1 MSYTQISQG
10 GNPKYLLRDIQINS
24 IEPDINNLVDRDFH
38 PMVFQ
43 YGDEYSV
50 NINVL
55 ESASLIIENNLYTYY
70 LEIESRGAYG
80 IGFIFDDFY
89 LSENSNLFI
98 YDKEQTMFLG
108 SFNSL
113 NNKQTN
119 IFPTSIIRGDKV
131 IIELTVPESELEIV
145 RLNIGTLIHDYKD
158 IMNYFNNS
166 ESDRDDCN
174 INVACSESIGWEDQI
189 DGAIR
194 VTMGGG
200 LCSASIINNTANDRT
215 PYVLFAD
222 HCVSGSASGYVF
234 YFNYQSSTCN
244 GTNSSSNQSVS
255 GSSLLVSGDINSSSD
270 FALLEMTSDI
280 PDSYNPFY
288 VGWSNVSS
296 PPQDA
301 VGIHHPGGDIKK
313 ITQDGTNVSAGG
325 SGLNYWE
332 FQYNDGRVIPGSS
345 GSPFFDE
352 NKRQVGIASYIYT
365 NYCNP
370 SPDCYCDQQY
380 THGYGRFDVAWDDG
394 LDNYLDPLNTGVD
407 YIDGIG
413 ASGVS
418 ISHIPLE
425 DMPFTDSEL
434 LVTAQVSAYS
444 GIIESVELHYNIGD
458 RWEVQEMSS
467 SFSNSYNGVISG
479 IYDGMI
485 VQYYITAVN
494 SEGIIESFPSLAPD
508 NVVTFIVGDLP
519 DIYFTDFEQGIGDWI
534 LGDSQDDATAGIWE
548 LADPVA
554 TFNDDGY
561 QLQPEDDYSI
571 NGIYCLITGN
581 GFENGNGGFDD
592 VDNGRTTVYSPI
604 INLSDFETVV
614 ISYAYWYTNNIGDNG
629 GNDLWQVLVSNNGG
643 NSWQDLH
650 ISSNSNT
657 DWERKKIIL
666 LNDLTDSM
674 QFKFIAED
682 IAYPGDDGSG
692 GSLVEAA
699 LDDFLI
705 EYVGPAGVLGD
716 INNDEEINVLD
727 VVLLVNMILGSEPEN
742 LNTAD
747 INSDNQL
754 NVQDIVILIS
764 MILE

>member
-1 MSYTQISQG
+1 MRTFILFTILLLSMSYTQISQG

-50 NINVL
+50 NIDVL
-55 ESASLIIENNLYTYY
+55 ESASLIVENNLYTYY
-70 LEIESRGAYG
+70 LEVESRGAYG

-89 LSENSNLFI
+89 LSKNSNLFI

-108 SFNSL
+108 SFNSS
-113 NNKQTN
+113 NNKGTN
-119 IFPTSIIRGDKV
+119 ILPTSIIKGDKV
-131 IIELTVPESELEIV
+131 VIELTVPESELHII
-145 RLNIGTLIHDYKD
+145 RLNIGSLIHDYED
-158 IMNYFNNS
+158 IMNYRNES
-166 ESDRDDCN
+166 EPDREDCN
-174 INVACSESIGWEDQI
+174 INVVCSESLGWEDQI
-189 DGAIR
+189 NGAIR

-200 LCSASIINNTANDRT
+200 LCSASIVNNTANDRT

-270 FALLEMTSDI
+270 FALLEMTSNI
-280 PDSYNPFY
+280 PDNYNPYY
-288 VGWSNVSS
+288 VGWSHVAS

-301 VGIHHPGGDIKK
+301 VGIHHPGGGIKK
-313 ITQDGTNVSAGG
+313 ITQDGTSVNANG
-325 SGLNYWE
+325 NYWE
-332 FQYNDGRVIPGSS
+332 FQYNDGRVLPGSS
-345 GSPFFDE
+345 GSPFFDQ
-352 NKRQVGIASYIYT
+352 NKRQVGIASFIYT
-365 NYCNP
+365 NYCDP
-370 SPDCYCDQQY
+370 SPDCYCAQQY
-380 THGYGRFDVAWDDG
+380 THGYGRFDIAWDAG

-413 ASGVS
+413 SSGVS
-418 ISHIPLE
+418 ISHTPLE

-444 GIIESVELHYNIGD
+444 GTIESVELHYNIGD
-458 RWEVQEMSS
+458 RWEVQEMNSN
-467 SFSNSYNGVISG
+467 FGNSYNGVIPG
-479 IYDGMI
+479 VYDGMI

-494 SEGIIESFPSLAPD
+494 SEGIIESFPPLASD
-508 NVVTFIVGDLP
+508 NVITFIVGDLP
-519 DIYFTDFEQGIGDWI
+519 DVYFTDFEQGIGDWT
-534 LGDSQDDATAGIWE
+534 LGDNQDDATAGIWE

-561 QLQPEDDYSI
+561 QLQPENDYSD
-571 NGIYCLITGN
+571 NGVYCLITGN

-592 VDNGRTTVYSPI
+592 VDNGRTTVYSPVL
-604 INLSDFETVV
+604 NLSNFETVV

-629 GNDLWQVLVSNNGG
+629 DNDLWQVLFSNNGG

-666 LNDLTDSM
+666 SNDLTDSM
-674 QFKFIAED
+674 QFKKSYSETTI
-682 IAYPGDDGSG
+682 
-692 GSLVEAA
+692 SL
-699 LDDFLI
+699 
-705 EYVGPAGVLGD
+705 
-716 INNDEEINVLD
+716 
-727 VVLLVNMILGSEPEN
+727 
-742 LNTAD
+742 
-747 INSDNQL
+747 
-754 NVQDIVILIS
+754 
-764 MILE
+764 